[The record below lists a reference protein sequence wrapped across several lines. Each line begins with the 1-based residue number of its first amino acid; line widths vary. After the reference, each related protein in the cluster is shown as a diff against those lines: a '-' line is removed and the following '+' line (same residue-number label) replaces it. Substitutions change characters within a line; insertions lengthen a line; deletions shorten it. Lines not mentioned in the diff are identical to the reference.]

1 MTTLAWVFLI
11 LTIIVIIFTGPI
23 IYNDWKK
30 RHKQMRE

>member
-30 RHKQMRE
+30 KHKHLRH